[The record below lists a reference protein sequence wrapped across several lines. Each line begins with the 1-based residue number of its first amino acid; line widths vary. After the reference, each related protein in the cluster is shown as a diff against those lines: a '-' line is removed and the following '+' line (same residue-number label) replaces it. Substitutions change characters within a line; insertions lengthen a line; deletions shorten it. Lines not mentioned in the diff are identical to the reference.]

1 MSIATCTATMIA
13 PKNYA
18 ATMTGR
24 KNYRAGN
31 KHYRGATQ
39 KTSAYCKVCHDAGRP
54 RHEYTSHFVKDKKGP
69 DGKVV
74 CPLLL
79 NQECR
84 YCHEKGHTPKQCPL
98 IKAKEAKRRE
108 YQKQEREYRSRPDS
122 NGFRAVCSHRHTG
135 PCQHQAPKTRRA
147 AHEALTAKLK
157 PTNLFAAFCESSSDE
172 EESKTSDDFPTLTS
186 QPAAPAVVVP
196 SEPELTGWA
205 MLAAKPAAAQPKH
218 VVHVQMPPLPTVTQ
232 DAWDNDSAAAEEELD
247 DHRDEW
253 SEEFKKMKGMSWADL
268 CDAKYTDNEEEEW

>member
-1 MSIATCTATMIA
+1 MSSATMIA

-18 ATMTGR
+18 ATMTAS

-31 KHYRGATQ
+31 KHYDRTRQGVQ
-39 KTSAYCKVCHDAGRP
+39 KASAYCKVCHDAGRP

-84 YCHEKGHTPKQCPL
+84 YCHEKGHTPKQCPE
-98 IKAKEAKRRE
+98 IKAKAERKRE
-108 YQKQEREYRSRPDS
+108 YEQRQREFRSRPDS
-122 NGFRAVCSHRHTG
+122 NGFRAVCSHQHTRY
-135 PCQHQAPKTRRA
+135 CQHQAPKTRRA

-157 PTNLFAAFCESSSDE
+157 PTNLFAELQESSSDE
-172 EESKTSDDFPTLTS
+172 EESKTSDDFPTLIS

-232 DAWDNDSAAAEEELD
+232 DVWDNDSTAATEDEEEEI
-247 DHRDEW
+247 DEDRAEW
-253 SEEFKKMKGMSWADL
+253 NEEFKQMKGASWADL
-268 CDAKYTDNEEEEW
+268 CDSDNEKEE